1 MTMLDDLESEV
12 RAEGTQAVET
22 IETHV
27 SWVLLG
33 KEVFKIKKPVTLPF
47 LDYATLEARQ
57 RFCQEEVRLNRR
69 LAPTTYLGVVPIHR
83 DDHGAYSFHPRG
95 PIVDWAV
102 HMRRLDDDA
111 RADAM
116 LGRGALTPAD
126 IDTIA
131 SGIATFHGSLATS
144 PEIAR
149 AASVAAIENN
159 VLDNFDAVSALP
171 AHLVPSKDVWEVEA
185 WQLAFLR
192 GHRADFERRIAE
204 GHIRDGH
211 GDLRLEHVFFT
222 GPSSF
227 EVIDGIE
234 FDPRYRHGD
243 TCADLAFLTMDLRRL
258 GRVDLAE
265 RLLARYARDTND
277 FDLYGVID
285 FYESYRAMV
294 RAKIAAI
301 VATETM
307 VDEPRWAHALEQ
319 ARRDLVLALSAGR
332 RGLLHPLVV
341 AVAGGIAAGK
351 STLASALGD
360 ELGAPVIDAD
370 RTRKHLLGITPTTHV
385 DTEAWSGAYD
395 VRFSDRVYDEVL
407 RRAAVVLASGRSVVL
422 DASFRTAR
430 ARRAARELAATH
442 GVPFRLLECVAPG
455 DTCRTRLRARDRDA
469 TASDGRIEVYD
480 AFATSFEAIREL
492 PPTEHFTIDT
502 SVSLETTLARA
513 HDIVE
518 TWPRRLVS

>member
-1 MTMLDDLESEV
+1 MTMLDDLV
-12 RAEGTQAVET
+12 REIRGEGAHAVQT

-33 KEVFKIKKPVTLPF
+33 DEVFKIKKPITLPF
-47 LDYATLEARQ
+47 LDYATLEARE
-57 RFCQEEVRLNRR
+57 RFCHEEVRINRR
-69 LAPTTYLGVVPIHR
+69 LAPTTYRGVVPIYR
-83 DDHGAYSFHPRG
+83 DDRGLHSFHPRG

-102 HMRRLDDDA
+102 RMRRLDDAA
-111 RADAM
+111 RADVM
-116 LGRGALTPAD
+116 LSRGTLSNAA
-126 IDTIA
+126 IDAIACGIA
-131 SGIATFHGSLATS
+131 SFHEACATGA
-144 PEIAR
+144 EIAR
-149 AASVAAIENN
+149 AGSVSAIEQN

-192 GHRADFERRIAE
+192 GHRANFERRSAE

-222 GPSSF
+222 GPSTF

-265 RLLARYARDTND
+265 RLLARYARETND
-277 FDLYGVID
+277 FDLYQVVD

-301 VATETM
+301 VATEAT
-307 VDEPRWAHALEQ
+307 VDERRWARALEQ
-319 ARRDLVLALSAGR
+319 ARRDLVLALSAGHR
-332 RGLLHPLVV
+332 SLLPPLVV

-351 STLASALGD
+351 STLATALGD

-370 RTRKHLLGITPTTHV
+370 RTRKDLLGVAPTTHV

-395 VRFSDRVYDEVL
+395 VRFSDRVYEEVL

-422 DASFRTAR
+422 DASFRTAK
-430 ARRAARELAATH
+430 ARRAARELAATF
-442 GVPFRLLECVAPG
+442 GVPFRLLECVAPR
-455 DTCRTRLRARDRDA
+455 DTCRTRLRARDRET
-469 TASDGRIEVYD
+469 TASDGRIEVFD

-502 SVSLETTLARA
+502 SVSVETTLARA